1 MLLKEPQPTLRK
13 PLRRELASG
22 DQDPAALSSS
32 IRELALR
39 AYELVR
45 AVDVCKSGSGAGDD
59 GSRPTKLEYELIELH
74 AQIVQL
80 QRNLPAQK
88 FGDLAQY
95 VSALRQRVEER
106 LA

>member
-1 MLLKEPQPTLRK
+1 MLLKEAQPTFRK
-13 PLRRELASG
+13 PLQRELVSG
-22 DQDPAALSSS
+22 DHDPAALSAS

-39 AYELVR
+39 AHQLIR
-45 AVDVCKSGSGAGDD
+45 AGDVSKREPGAGTDANR
-59 GSRPTKLEYELIELH
+59 SSEPEQELTELH

-80 QRNLPAQK
+80 QRKLPVQN
-88 FGDLAQY
+88 FGDLALY

>member
-1 MLLKEPQPTLRK
+1 MLLKKPQPILHK

-22 DQDPAALSSS
+22 DHDAAILSSS

-39 AYELVR
+39 AHRLVR
-45 AVDVCKSGSGAGDD
+45 AVDVCRADGGAGTNAD
-59 GSRPTKLEYELIELH
+59 RYAKLKYELIELH

-80 QRNLPAQK
+80 QRKLPAQR
-88 FGDLAQY
+88 FGDLALY
-95 VSALRQRVEER
+95 VSALRQRVEDR